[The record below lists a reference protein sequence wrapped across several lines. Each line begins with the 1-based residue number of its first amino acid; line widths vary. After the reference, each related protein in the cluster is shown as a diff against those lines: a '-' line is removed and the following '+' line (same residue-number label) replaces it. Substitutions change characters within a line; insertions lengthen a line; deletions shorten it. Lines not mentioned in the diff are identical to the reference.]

1 MRIASVRHL
10 SGAPLHTSRVGTRR
24 AQARRRAALGCQVVR
39 LPSLQRVDWPH
50 PNGGSSSILRHG
62 GDGGWKHSVGST
74 FPFEDPS
81 PSGFPLSA
89 AMITPSL
96 TLEHVKHRI
105 DGASAVIFDNDGTLV
120 DSMPVQMIAWQKALA
135 HHRLLFP
142 EHKFYAMAGMPA
154 SGIIPPLA
162 EEQNVPHA
170 VKPVSIVVELLHY
183 ARQKCLPIAV
193 ASGGERE
200 DVLTSLRYSD
210 INVSH
215 FGAVVT
221 AEDRVRVNPSD
232 CIGFEDAD
240 KGMQALHNAGMEA
253 VDVRTIHGYPLPQCL
268 RAPGE

>member
-1 MRIASVRHL
+1 
-10 SGAPLHTSRVGTRR
+10 
-24 AQARRRAALGCQVVR
+24 
-39 LPSLQRVDWPH
+39 
-50 PNGGSSSILRHG
+50 
-62 GDGGWKHSVGST
+62 
-74 FPFEDPS
+74 
-81 PSGFPLSA
+81 
-89 AMITPSL
+89 MITPSL
-96 TLEHVKHRI
+96 TLEHVKRRI

-120 DSMPVQMIAWQKALA
+120 DSMPVHMIAWQKALA
-135 HHRLLFP
+135 QHGLSFP

-154 SGIIPPLA
+154 SEIIPRLA
-162 EEQNVPHA
+162 GEQNVSHVSTESVLKARMQTLPQLLQT
-170 VKPVSIVVELLHY
+170 VKPVSIVMELLHY
-183 ARQKCLPIAV
+183 ARQKGLPIAV

-221 AEDRVRVNPSD
+221 AEDVSRGKPHPETFLTAAERLGVNPSD